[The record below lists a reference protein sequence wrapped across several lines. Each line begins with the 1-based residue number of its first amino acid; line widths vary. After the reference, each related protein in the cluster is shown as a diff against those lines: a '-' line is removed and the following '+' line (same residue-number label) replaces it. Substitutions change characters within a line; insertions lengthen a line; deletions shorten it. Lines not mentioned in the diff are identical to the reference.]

1 MRKEVFFCSV
11 FVIFL
16 QLICGTALLADTTGS
31 GDQYRLYR
39 DLQVT
44 WNGVARPADVY
55 VLYRERIAPLLH
67 LPVLGNRLFD
77 PSKNHILTAEK
88 IEIKPENGYFILET
102 QGLARIK
109 EGRVGAHR
117 VGENWR
123 LTVSWPGNN
132 LVTAFPITPPPVMEE
147 AAAAPETGPAPMPET
162 GPGPIPEAEGG
173 PELEYLPLA
182 HGLQWSK
189 GHNPPTIKP
198 PLVKKVPVPP
208 IRTSGIKT
216 FGVAYDIQ
224 METDAAEYPMHISIP
239 LPQEA
244 QANPKNILFL
254 KISGEDR
261 ETVLFPSSIDE
272 GNGRATLLVRS
283 FSRIVPGAWDI
294 EYTSVNI
301 AGTMTMKEE
310 AEENPETIYFDM
322 ECSETSSGEYANF
335 VLEAEGLG
343 PWKFFMPLPSTH
355 YGTYLFRR
363 IVGFTSNFIFAGD
376 PTVSSPL
383 NIDGGS
389 SSYNVSLNVIPV
401 TTRMEGRVVD
411 GDGNPLEG
419 VRINLEGPYN
429 VTYRTRS
436 RDGGRYLID
445 YIGMTDS
452 RKAMTES
459 RPCVL
464 VNPEDQECGP
474 ITLNLSLTAG
484 KTFRDDLVYHPQGE
498 IRGYIRDKFGNELE
512 EATIEIKPSRGETIT
527 REVSSPYHIEH
538 VPIGE
543 ATVTVTCPS
552 EVHQQTR
559 TVDIACTIPG
569 IPVDYTNFEL
579 ECSGEISGHI
589 RDTFGNELEE
599 ATIEIKP
606 SRGETITREVSS
618 PYRITDIPVGGATV
632 TAICPA
638 KVHRQTMTA
647 DITCEPPGSGKNEID
662 FELECSG
669 EIQGTIRDRD
679 GTNLQGATIEIRPSR
694 GETITREVSS
704 PYHITDIPVGAAMVT
719 AICPGGQGRQG
730 KNVEISC
737 EAPGSDKA
745 DTDFVLDCESWM
757 GFRISDSGTSTSEG
771 YMYDFTVSS
780 SVSFDLHLPRG
791 ATEAEVDVTYPVKHE
806 IRANNHPPPHLMS
819 VTPSSYILNAVVRWR
834 VERETRGN
842 GDEYFYFT
850 NEVIHHET
858 RRLKVITSTESEPQE
873 WDMEGIAA
881 AIDLTISRGGVT
893 VGRGAE
899 INEFPFV
906 ENNQYTSPLPQA
918 LIGISQLNP
927 ANPVGESRTVHQSR
941 LSIEAVGGAED

>member
-1 MRKEVFFCSV
+1 MKRDIFVGVVFCV
-11 FVIFL
+11 VI
-16 QLICGTALLADTTGS
+16 QLICGTALFADTTGS

-44 WNGVARPADVY
+44 WNGVTRSADVY

-88 IEIKPENGYFILET
+88 IEIKPENGYYILET
-102 QGLARIK
+102 QGLARSK

-123 LTVSWPGNN
+123 LTVSLPGNN
-132 LVTAFPITPPPVMEE
+132 LVTAFPIIPPPLMEE
-147 AAAAPETGPAPMPET
+147 TATNPETD
-162 GPGPIPEAEGG
+162 PGPMPEAEGG
-173 PELEYLPLA
+173 PELEYHPLA

-189 GHNPPTIKP
+189 GHNPPGLKP
-198 PLVKKVPVPP
+198 PLVKEVPVPP

-224 METDAAEYPMHISIP
+224 METEAAEYPMHISIP
-239 LPQEA
+239 LPGDA
-244 QANPKNILFL
+244 LANPENILFL
-254 KISGEDR
+254 KISGADR

-272 GNGRATLLVRS
+272 ENGRATLLVRS

-294 EYTSVNI
+294 EYTSVSI
-301 AGTMTMKEE
+301 AGIMTMEEE
-310 AEENPETIYFDM
+310 AEETPETIYFDM

-343 PWKFFMPLPSTH
+343 PWQFFMPLPSTH
-355 YGTYLFRR
+355 YGTYVFRR
-363 IVGFTSNFIFAGD
+363 IVGFTSNFIYAGD

-383 NIDGGS
+383 TIDGGS

-419 VRINLEGPYN
+419 ARINLEGPYN

-436 RDGGRYLID
+436 RDGGRYLLD
-445 YIGMTDS
+445 YIGMHDS

-459 RPCVL
+459 MPCVL
-464 VNPEDQECGP
+464 ANPEDQECQP

-512 EATIEIKPSRGETIT
+512 EATVEIRPSQGETIT

-589 RDTFGNELEE
+589 RDRFGNELEE
-599 ATIEIKP
+599 ATIEIRP
-606 SRGETITREVSS
+606 SQGETITRQVSS
-618 PYRITDIPVGGATV
+618 PYRITDIPVGAATI

-647 DITCEPPGSGKNEID
+647 DITCEPPGSDKNEID

-679 GTNLQGATIEIRPSR
+679 GTNLQGATIEIQPSQ
-694 GETITREVSS
+694 GETITRQVSS
-704 PYHITDIPVGAAMVT
+704 PYHINDIPVGSAMVT

-730 KNVEISC
+730 KNVEINC

-745 DTDFVLDCESWM
+745 DTDFVLDCESWV
-757 GFRISDSGTSTSEG
+757 GFRISDSGSSTSAG
-771 YMYDFTVSS
+771 NMYNFTVSS

-806 IRANNHPPPHLMS
+806 IRPNDQPPPHLMS
-819 VTPSSYILNAVVRWR
+819 VTPSSYILDAVVRWR
-834 VERETRGN
+834 VERTTSGN
-842 GDEYFYFT
+842 GDEEFYFT
-850 NEVIHHET
+850 NEVIHHDT
-858 RRLKVITSTESEPQE
+858 RRLKLVTSQRPEKGQTYTGPME

-893 VGRGAE
+893 VRKGAE

-906 ENNQYTSPLPQA
+906 ESDQYTSPLPQA

-927 ANPVGESRTVHQSR
+927 ANPIGESRTVHQSR
-941 LSIEAVGGAED
+941 LSIEAVGGAGD